1 MLFSDRFLKNLKGSD
16 KVKEVREG
24 RGFGI
29 RIFPSG
35 EKTFFFLYR
44 IDGKRKYLNIGRYP
58 DISLKDAR
66 DEHAKASKLFEKG
79 IDPAQAKAD
88 EAIQRH
94 QMPTIQ
100 MLYEEY
106 MSRHSRPNK
115 KERTWKEDERNF
127 EKDILPYWKDRKAD
141 SITRRDVTVLIDRIL
156 DRGALIA
163 ANNTFERVRQ
173 LFNFAVERGT
183 LEHTPCF
190 KMKAP
195 TPKVPRDRHLTE
207 TEIKNFW
214 MNLDKAGMSDE
225 IKRALK
231 LILLTGQRPGEVI
244 GLHTNEI
251 SIEEKKE
258 PDGKTRQIAW
268 WTIPA
273 ERSKNGKPHTIYL
286 TELALQLVGERKG
299 YIFESPRPVKPIDAN
314 SDLPPVPKPIDENA
328 LAKAVRKNCP
338 NNTDAPKEDQVENKL
353 GVNFFRPHDLRRT
366 CATNMAALGFSD
378 EVIDAVLNHVKK
390 GVIRTYNLHRY
401 DREKQIALETW
412 ERKLKGIISG
422 QIADNVI
429 PITKIK
435 ASA

>member
-1 MLFSDRFLKNLKGSD
+1 MQFSDRFLKSIKGES
-16 KVKEVREG
+16 KVKDIREG

-29 RIFPSG
+29 RVFPSG
-35 EKTFFFLYR
+35 EKTFFFRYHFEGR
-44 IDGKRKYLNIGRYP
+44 KRYINLGRYP

-66 DEHAKASKLFEKG
+66 DEHNKSVKLLEKG
-79 IDPAQAKAD
+79 IDPIQAKED
-88 EAIQRH
+88 EASQKQ

-100 MLYEEY
+100 KLYEEY

-115 KERTWKEDERNF
+115 KEKTWKEDERNF
-127 EKDILPYWKDRKAD
+127 EKDILPYWKNRKAD
-141 SITRRDVTVLIDRIL
+141 SITRRDVSILIDRIL

-195 TPKVPRDRHLTE
+195 TPKVPRDRHLSE
-207 TEIKNFW
+207 SEIKNLW

-244 GLHTNEI
+244 GMHTSEI
-251 SIEEKKE
+251 SIEQKKE
-258 PDGKTRQIAW
+258 QDGKTSRIAW

-286 TELALQLVGERKG
+286 TGLALQLIGEKEG
-299 YIFESPRPVKPIDAN
+299 YIFESPRPAKPKNGNPDSPLVA
-314 SDLPPVPKPIDENA
+314 KPMDENA

-338 NNTDAPKEDQVENKL
+338 NNTDAPKDEQVENKL
-353 GVNFFRPHDLRRT
+353 GVDFFRPHDLRRT
-366 CATNMAALGFSD
+366 CATHLAAIGFTD

-401 DREKQIALETW
+401 DREKQLALETW
-412 ERKLKGIISG
+412 ERKLKAIVIGESES
-422 QIADNVI
+422 AKVI
-429 PITKIK
+429 PITQK
-435 ASA
+435 AMN